1 MFDIDNLPEERDEEI
16 LLHAM
21 GSEAANV
28 HLGSQ
33 RQVKN
38 LLKDLHHRKPKWL
51 RSAAKE
57 MANAVRQEWRQY
69 K

>member
-1 MFDIDNLPEERDEEI
+1 
-16 LLHAM
+16 M

-28 HLGSQ
+28 HLGVK

-38 LLKDLHHRKPKWL
+38 ILKDLDRRKSDWL

-57 MANAVRQEWRQY
+57 MAKALEKEWNEFR
-69 K
+69 KS